1 MPANGHPC
9 LVPAWW
15 PGAIPAARPGGP
27 RQGPVDWWK
36 PLCHQLW
43 DPGEGDL
50 DSSSQNR
57 GGAPCLGSPLA
68 GILQRPA
75 RPLRRR
81 GAGPLHFSLSNP
93 GNSLPART
101 LVTGLWARSS
111 GDASSRPASS
121 RPTSRM
127 GKGHGSPR
135 PWGYPGSASF
145 VARARR
151 ERPGASRGQPQPLPG
166 SPALPPGPGA
176 PTPGGLPCTHPELTN
191 LGVSDP
197 ASFPTP
203 VALPLPASAP
213 SRGVA
218 GLKSLSTVAFAN
230 RSPTNTDLS
239 PSPRRTGGLSGA

>member
-121 RPTSRM
+121 RRLPGW
-127 GKGHGSPR
+127 GKATVPR
-135 PWGYPGSASF
+135 G
-145 VARARR
+145 
-151 ERPGASRGQPQPLPG
+151 PGAT
-166 SPALPPGPGA
+166 PALPPLWPEPGERGQEPPAASPNPCPVLQLSLLGLAHRHQEGFLA
-176 PTPGGLPCTHPELTN
+176 PTP
-191 LGVSDP
+191 S
-197 ASFPTP
+197 
-203 VALPLPASAP
+203 
-213 SRGVA
+213 
-218 GLKSLSTVAFAN
+218 
-230 RSPTNTDLS
+230 
-239 PSPRRTGGLSGA
+239 